1 MGKDDNRRSLKMR
14 QRIAKVAKKVRTQA
28 HAKVAKLARKQKRS

>member
-14 QRIAKVAKKVRTQA
+14 QRKRQVKKKAR
-28 HAKVAKLARKQKRS
+28 LARKVAVAKAAKPAKKK

>member
-14 QRIAKVAKKVRTQA
+14 QRVAKLAKKVRTLV
-28 HAKVAKLARKQKRS
+28 HAKATKLARKQKRS